1 MISMFKKNVF
11 FLLFIFVSANLI
23 GQEQECVV
31 NNININSK
39 NQDFG
44 MVHYSDSLVLFS
56 SSRRDRSIKQRKW
69 SGNHQP
75 YLELYKAKLTKD
87 GNFDSVVRFS
97 DKVNTKYHD
106 ADLVFTKDEN
116 TIYFSRSNYYKKKYV
131 TDSLGRNLIEL
142 YRAEKDSV
150 GEWEIFEMPFNN
162 RNYQTG
168 HASLSEDETKLYF
181 VSDMPG
187 GYGKTDLYVVDINPD
202 GSYGTP
208 KNLGPNVN
216 TEGKEMFPYVWKNEL
231 YFSSDG
237 YAIGQGGLDVFMV
250 DLVDHLPTKSVVNLA
265 RPLNS
270 YSDDFGI
277 AFNKTKNKG
286 YFSSN
291 RPGGK
296 GDDDI
301 YTFEFACSQI
311 IKGIAHELETEVDTI
326 TTVTLFTKDN
336 KQLDETIVYSKGEET
351 SIDSTLVVGKEQD
364 SIYKSQISSIV
375 LDSARV
381 FLLDE
386 NNLKLDSVVTNA
398 QGEFQ
403 FAVDCSM
410 NYKLVAEKEQ
420 YEGTELMIATTEN
433 NLDTIPADLF
443 LTPSDIILTRGEMM
457 LRVDPIYYDFDKTN
471 IREESFNAAK
481 RVVQLMRKYP
491 HIKVHIKAHTDS
503 RGRAEYNLSLSE
515 RRAAVLRVGII
526 QNGIEASR
534 ISSKGYGETEPINK
548 CEDGVK
554 CTEEEYQENRR
565 IEFVITNPDE
575 HKEEQTAEEMMLEDS
590 KNLDIEVD
598 KKK

>member
-1 MISMFKKNVF
+1 MFKKNIF
-11 FLLFIFVSANLI
+11 ILLFFMVSVSSM

-31 NNININSK
+31 KNININSK

-44 MVHYSDSLVLFS
+44 MIHFSDSLVLFS

-87 GNFDSVVRFS
+87 GTFDSVARFS
-97 DKVNTKYHD
+97 EKVNTKYHD

-131 TDSLGRNLIEL
+131 TDTLGRNLIEL
-142 YRAEKDSV
+142 YRAEKDSI

-168 HASLSEDETKLYF
+168 HPSLSDDETKLYF

-216 TEGKEMFPYVWKNEL
+216 TEGKEMFPYVWKDEL

-237 YAIGQGGLDVFMV
+237 YQMGQGGLDVFVV
-250 DLVDHLPTKSVVNLA
+250 DLVEYLPTKSVVNLA

-301 YTFEFACSQI
+301 YTFEFECDQI
-311 IKGIAHELETEVDTI
+311 IAGVTYELETKVDTI
-326 TTVTLFTKDN
+326 TTVKLFTKDHEE
-336 KQLDETIVYSKGEET
+336 LDKTIVYSEGKA
-351 SIDSTLVVGKEQD
+351 SAIDTTLVVNKAQD
-364 SIYKSQISSIV
+364 SMYRPQVASKI
-375 LDSARV
+375 LDSV
-381 FLLDE
+381 KVYLLDA
-386 NNLKLDSVVTNA
+386 NNLKLDSVVSNEN
-398 QGEFQ
+398 GEYQ
-403 FAVDCSM
+403 FAVECIT
-410 NYKLVAEKEQ
+410 NYKVLAEKEQ
-420 YEGTELMIATTEN
+420 YEDVEYVIMTTEN
-433 NLDTIPADLF
+433 NNDTIVADLF
-443 LTPSDIILTRGEMM
+443 LTPSDIIITRGEMM

-471 IREESFNAAK
+471 IRADSFNAAK

-503 RGRAEYNLSLSE
+503 RGRAEYNLTLSD
-515 RRAAVLRVGII
+515 RRAAVLRLGII
-526 QNGIEASR
+526 QSGIDANR
-534 ISSKGYGETEPINK
+534 ISSQGYGETQPINK
-548 CEDGVK
+548 CKDGVQ
-554 CTEEEYQENRR
+554 CSEAEHQENRR

-575 HKEEQTAEEMMLEDS
+575 HEEQSVEEMMLEDS
-590 KNLDIEVD
+590 KNLDIEIEQ
-598 KKK
+598 